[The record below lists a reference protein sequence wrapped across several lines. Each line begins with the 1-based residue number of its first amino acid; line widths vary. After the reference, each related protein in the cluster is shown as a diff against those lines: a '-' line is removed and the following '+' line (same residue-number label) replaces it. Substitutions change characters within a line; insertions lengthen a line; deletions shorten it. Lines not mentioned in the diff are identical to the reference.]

1 MDRGIDIMLCDYHVH
16 LEEGPYSMKWLER
29 TLRSYEST
37 KKSNHQKNHTKE
49 WIRYTTNLLSER
61 LIKGAYDQEWID
73 LYLQE
78 ALKKGIKEVG
88 IVEHLYRFKETRNY
102 FEGNMK
108 MDGSDIGRL
117 QTKWLNQVMTENI
130 EEFLEAIEK
139 AKKRWHNYGVTL
151 RVGVEADY
159 FEGAEEEL
167 RQLLDPID
175 CDFINGSIHFVDGW
189 GFDNPQTK
197 DHFQEYILEDLY
209 EKFFLCVQKGI
220 ESGLFDYMSH
230 LDNIKVFNHI
240 PKVESLLPF
249 YHSIAECLIKHN
261 VATEVNSG
269 LYYRFPVK
277 EKCPGEAFLSILASH
292 GVLFTVSSD
301 AHFPEDLGAYVDQS
315 IRDLSNLGV
324 TEIATFNQKKR
335 IMKPLQ
341 ISNPVL
347 SKGR

>member
-1 MDRGIDIMLCDYHVH
+1 
-16 LEEGPYSMKWLER
+16 MKWLER
-29 TLRSYEST
+29 TLRSYET
-37 KKSNHQKNHTKE
+37 AKKSNHRLNHTKE
-49 WIRYTTNLLSER
+49 WLTHTMDLLSER

-102 FEGNMK
+102 FEGNMRL
-108 MDGSDIGRL
+108 DGSDIGQL
-117 QTKWLNQVMTENI
+117 QSKWLNQVMTENM
-130 EEFLEAIEK
+130 EEFLVAIEK
-139 AKKRWHNYGVTL
+139 AKKRWQNYGVTL
-151 RVGVEADY
+151 RVGIEADY
-159 FEGAEEEL
+159 FEGAEGEL
-167 RQLLDPID
+167 HQLLGPIE
-175 CDFINGSIHFVDGW
+175 CDFINGSIHFIDGW
-189 GFDNPQTK
+189 GFDNPQTQA
-197 DHFQEYILEDLY
+197 HFQEYVLEDLY
-209 EKFFLCVQKGI
+209 VKFFSVVQKGI

-249 YHSIAECLIKHN
+249 YHIIAECLIQHN

-277 EKCPGEAFLSILASH
+277 EKCPGRTFMSILASH
-292 GVLFTVSSD
+292 GVPFTVSSD

-315 IRDLSNLGV
+315 IRDLLNSGV
-324 TEIATFNQKKR
+324 TEIATFNQRKR

-341 ISNPVL
+341 ISVL
-347 SKGR
+347 N